1 MGEQRQSEGREAN
14 AAVPVDDYPT
24 GKGMAD
30 REGQIADSESPE
42 RLRQAD
48 DIESTGRTAQVAGED
63 KSFLDVG
70 GGQHQNMEE
79 ALMMREP
86 QDARADAD
94 PNDLTGP
101 AGDPAEGPR
110 DNAPS

>member
-1 MGEQRQSEGREAN
+1 MGEERQSEGREEN

-30 REGQIADSESPE
+30 KGGKIADSESPE
-42 RLRQAD
+42 RIRQAE

-63 KSFLDVG
+63 KSFVDVG
-70 GGQHQNMEE
+70 GGQHQNLDE
-79 ALMMREP
+79 ALMMREDRP
-86 QDARADAD
+86 D
-94 PNDLTGP
+94 PNDLQGP